1 MNIIDRRYK
10 IHVVNLVAIYV
21 IEESKYF
28 LILSVVASITFFVES
43 ASNLC
48 HQLIKFISSIN

>member
-1 MNIIDRRYK
+1 MSLN
-10 IHVVNLVAIYV
+10 NLVAIYV